1 MRAVSFAYHH
11 RRRTVSVLRDFSL
24 DVGTGEV
31 HALLGQS
38 GCGKST
44 VLSLLAGLT
53 VPSAGTVDVHGV
65 RLEELG
71 VNTRAAF
78 RLARV
83 AQIFQDF
90 ELLPRLT
97 ALENVALLLRLK
109 GLGRARATE
118 EAAAGLEGVGMSH
131 RLGHLPAQLSGGEQQ
146 RVGIARAV
154 VARPTVLL
162 ADEPTGALDAER
174 RDEILDLMFDRLA
187 GTTTVLV
194 THDPAVAARADRITR
209 MEPLATPAVE
219 GRGAHH

>member
-1 MRAVSFAYHH
+1 LSEISMRAVSFAYHH

-53 VPSAGTVDVHGV
+53 VPSAGAVDVHGV

-154 VARPTVLL
+154 RPARRHDDRPRH
-162 ADEPTGALDAER
+162 PRSRCR
-174 RDEILDLMFDRLA
+174 RA
-187 GTTTVLV
+187 GR
-194 THDPAVAARADRITR
+194 P
-209 MEPLATPAVE
+209 
-219 GRGAHH
+219 HHPDGTACHPCR